1 MVISTSQVNRKT
13 WRKGLESNH
22 FWSTGEFGVP
32 FKKYQKVVVQ
42 QTQLQNMLV
51 KKGSSS
57 PSFGMNI
64 KQIETTSWD
73 SGLRRSLRFF
83 QWKKTALNVS
93 KKHPNPAFM
102 ISTLKEIDSGNRWS
116 LWLLK
121 KLSCILLLK
130 KNCFRKIWKK
140 CHVESHWNVRWSSR
154 KNIWKNHPWNHLPQL
169 WRPKTIQN
177 PSECPTFNTRVMR
190 TMRNAFKL
198 LIPATWWPR
207 FGPRPAAVLSQ
218 EGKKWRLE
226 TKGEPI
232 WWKSE
237 NDRVSKSS
245 KKNIPC
251 TSSKGWCFEA

>member
-130 KNCFRKIWKK
+130 KKLFQKNLKKMSRRVTLKCSLILPEKHMEKPPMKPPPSAVTTQNHPKPIGMSYLQHPCDADDAKRLQTAHTCHLMTAVWAKASRRTFPRGKKMAAGNKRRADLMEIWK
-140 CHVESHWNVRWSSR
+140 W
-154 KNIWKNHPWNHLPQL
+154 
-169 WRPKTIQN
+169 
-177 PSECPTFNTRVMR
+177 
-190 TMRNAFKL
+190 
-198 LIPATWWPR
+198 
-207 FGPRPAAVLSQ
+207 
-218 EGKKWRLE
+218 
-226 TKGEPI
+226 
-232 WWKSE
+232 
-237 NDRVSKSS
+237 
-245 KKNIPC
+245 
-251 TSSKGWCFEA
+251 